1 MSAAAPPADRIFT
14 RPPHFSVHLRAG
26 RRLRWSGAAGSG
38 YAALL
43 LLRGSMRWRASPSEA
58 DAAGA
63 GEGVGRLTAAAKLT
77 AGSRREA
84 AGGSRGKAAGGPR
97 GKAAGD
103 SPGKAAGDS
112 GGKAAGDSGDAGAEA
127 ESGEVA
133 AAAALLSAPGDSL
146 AAASAGAA
154 EYVLVQLS
162 PVFVADCAARAGLAR
177 TDLVVTFRARAVAG
191 DERLARL
198 ARDLAEELREEAAG
212 QGLVVGALVEQALV
226 HLLRRYANLRR
237 SAHLELSRA
246 GLVDRRLRLAV
257 ELMHA
262 RLDRDLSLEEIA
274 AAAHLSPFHFARLFK
289 KLTGATPHAY
299 LASLRAARAQQLLA
313 ETDLPVTEVGARVGY
328 MSSSHFARA
337 FRQATGLSPSA
348 YRKALVRG

>member
-1 MSAAAPPADRIFT
+1 MRPAEQAGDRIYT

-26 RRLRWSGAAGSG
+26 RRLRWSGAARTD

-43 LLRGSMRWRASPSEA
+43 LVSGSMRWRASDTGSEGSA
-58 DAAGA
+58 AAGA
-63 GEGVGRLTAAAKLT
+63 KAAT
-77 AGSRREA
+77 QRAGA
-84 AGGSRGKAAGGPR
+84 AG
-97 GKAAGD
+97 
-103 SPGKAAGDS
+103 
-112 GGKAAGDSGDAGAEA
+112 
-127 ESGEVA
+127 VTA
-133 AAAALLSAPGDSL
+133 AAAAPEAAESGQLSAGEALL
-146 AAASAGAA
+146 AAPGEALSAVGDAGAA

-162 PVFVADCAARAGLAR
+162 PVFVADCAARAGLSRA
-177 TDLVVTFRARAVAG
+177 DLVVTFRAREVVG
-191 DERLARL
+191 DARLARL
-198 ARDLAEELREEAAG
+198 ARDLSDELREEAAG

-246 GLVDRRLRLAV
+246 GLVDRRIRLAV

-262 RLDRDLSLEEIA
+262 HMHRDLSLEEIA
-274 AAAHLSPFHFARLFK
+274 ASAHLSPFHFARLFK

-299 LASLRAARAQQLLA
+299 LASLRAARAQALLA

-337 FRQATGLSPSA
+337 FRQATGLSPRA
-348 YRKALVRG
+348 YRQALVRG

>member
-1 MSAAAPPADRIFT
+1 MSPAEQSQERIYT

-26 RRLRWSGAAGSG
+26 RRLRWAGGARAD

-43 LLRGSMRWRASPSEA
+43 LLDGEMRWRASTLNSDATDEAQTSE
-58 DAAGA
+58 
-63 GEGVGRLTAAAKLT
+63 
-77 AGSRREA
+77 
-84 AGGSRGKAAGGPR
+84 
-97 GKAAGD
+97 GD
-103 SPGKAAGDS
+103 I
-112 GGKAAGDSGDAGAEA
+112 
-127 ESGEVA
+127 ESGELDEA
-133 AAAALLSAPGDSL
+133 GALLAAPGDDVS
-146 AAASAGAA
+146 AAFAGAA
-154 EYVLVQLS
+154 EFVLLQLS
-162 PVFVADCAARAGLAR
+162 PVFVTDCAARAGLAR
-177 TDLVVTFRARAVAG
+177 TDMVVTFRERAVRQDA
-191 DERLARL
+191 RLARL

-212 QGLVVGALVEQALV
+212 QELVVGALVEQALV
-226 HLLRRYANLRR
+226 QLLRRYANLRR

-246 GLVDRRLRLAV
+246 GLVDRRIRLAV

-262 RLDRDLSLEEIA
+262 HMHRDLALEEIA

-299 LASLRAARAQQLLA
+299 LASLRAARAQALLA

-337 FRQATGLSPSA
+337 FRQATGLSPRA

>member
-1 MSAAAPPADRIFT
+1 MTRKIMSPAEQSQDRIFT

-26 RRLRWSGAAGSG
+26 RRLRWSGGARTD

-43 LLRGSMRWRASPSEA
+43 LLEGKMRWSASASN
-58 DAAGA
+58 
-63 GEGVGRLTAAAKLT
+63 L
-77 AGSRREA
+77 EA
-84 AGGSRGKAAGGPR
+84 ADEAPTPESEI
-97 GKAAGD
+97 
-103 SPGKAAGDS
+103 DS
-112 GGKAAGDSGDAGAEA
+112 GEIDDTG
-127 ESGEVA
+127 
-133 AAAALLSAPGDSL
+133 ALLAAPGDDVS
-146 AAASAGAA
+146 AAFESAA
-154 EYVLVQLS
+154 EYVLVLLS
-162 PVFVADCAARAGLAR
+162 PIFVTDCATRAGLAR
-177 TDLVVTFRARAVAG
+177 ADMVVTFRERTVRG

-212 QGLVVGALVEQALV
+212 QELVVGALVEQALV
-226 HLLRRYANLRR
+226 QLLRRYANLRR

-246 GLVDRRLRLAV
+246 GLVDRRIRLAV

-262 RLDRDLSLEEIA
+262 HMHRDLALEEIA
-274 AAAHLSPFHFARLFK
+274 SAAHLSPFHFARLFK

-299 LASLRAARAQQLLA
+299 LASLRAARAQALLA

-337 FRQATGLSPSA
+337 FRQATGLSPRA

>member
-1 MSAAAPPADRIFT
+1 MSPAEQSQDRIFT
-14 RPPHFSVHLRAG
+14 RPPHFSVHHRAG
-26 RRLRWSGAAGSG
+26 RRLRWSGGVRSD

-43 LLRGSMRWRASPSEA
+43 LLEGEMRWRA
-58 DAAGA
+58 AASN
-63 GEGVGRLTAAAKLT
+63 L
-77 AGSRREA
+77 EA
-84 AGGSRGKAAGGPR
+84 ADEALTPE
-97 GKAAGD
+97 GD
-103 SPGKAAGDS
+103 FES
-112 GGKAAGDSGDAGAEA
+112 GGLDDTG
-127 ESGEVA
+127 
-133 AAAALLSAPGDSL
+133 ALLAAPGDEVS
-146 AAASAGAA
+146 AAFAGSA

-162 PVFVADCAARAGLAR
+162 PVFVTDCAARAGLAR
-177 TDLVVTFRARAVAG
+177 ADMVVTFRERAVRNDA
-191 DERLARL
+191 RLGRL

-212 QGLVVGALVEQALV
+212 QELVVGALVEQALV
-226 HLLRRYANLRR
+226 QLLRRYANLRR

-246 GLVDRRLRLAV
+246 GLVDRRIRLAV

-262 RLDRDLSLEEIA
+262 HLHRDLALEEIA
-274 AAAHLSPFHFARLFK
+274 SAAHLSPFHFARLFK

-337 FRQATGLSPSA
+337 FRQATGLSPRA

>member
-1 MSAAAPPADRIFT
+1 MSPAEQAPDRIYS

-26 RRLRWSGAAGSG
+26 RRLRWTGAVRTD

-43 LLRGSMRWRASPSEA
+43 LVGGSLSWRASLSDPDA
-58 DAAGA
+58 DDSA
-63 GEGVGRLTAAAKLT
+63 EGV
-77 AGSRREA
+77 E
-84 AGGSRGKAAGGPR
+84 
-97 GKAAGD
+97 
-103 SPGKAAGDS
+103 
-112 GGKAAGDSGDAGAEA
+112 SGDISA
-127 ESGEVA
+127 S
-133 AAAALLSAPGDSL
+133 AALLSAPGDALS
-146 AAASAGAA
+146 AAGAGAA
-154 EYVLVQLS
+154 EYVLLQLS
-162 PVFVADCAARAGLAR
+162 PVYVADCAARAGLSR
-177 TDLVVTFRARAVAG
+177 SDLVVTFRTRAVRG

-198 ARDLAEELREEAAG
+198 ARDLSDELREEAAG

-246 GLVDRRLRLAV
+246 GLVDRRIRLAV

-262 RLDRDLSLEEIA
+262 HMHRDLSLEEIA

-299 LASLRAARAQQLLA
+299 LGSLRAARAQALLA
-313 ETDLPVTEVGARVGY
+313 ETDLAITEVGARVGY

-337 FRQATGLSPSA
+337 FRQSTGISPSA